1 MNPLKKKPIQIYIE
15 PKQEKVLDALAH
27 KKGVARSEIIRLS
40 LDRYLSELPIEDDP
54 AMNLVSLGK
63 SGKKDLSEKHDKY
76 YIRHISGKKKIKD
89 GT

>member
-15 PKQEKVLDALAH
+15 TKQAKVLDALAH

-54 AMNLVSLGK
+54 ARNVIGLEK
-63 SGKKDLSEKHDKY
+63 SGKTDDKHFQTM
-76 YIRHISGKKKIKD
+76 GF
-89 GT
+89 

>member
-54 AMNLVSLGK
+54 AMDIIGLGK
-63 SGKKDLSEKHDKY
+63 SGKTDLAEKHDKY
-76 YIRHISGKKKIKD
+76 YIKHLSGKNRPERKR
-89 GT
+89 